1 MKVKNLAIYLIGG
14 VFMWYFMLNSEIHA
28 TVTGVLL
35 AFVIPFGDGSK
46 IYIIN
51 YKVFTQTRRFSYPT
65 FICFANTAIV
75 IGSDIVE
82 TLTQHYSIGIAMG
95 LVLGKPIGIALL
107 VF

>member
-1 MKVKNLAIYLIGG
+1 
-14 VFMWYFMLNSEIHA
+14 
-28 TVTGVLL
+28 L

-46 IYIIN
+46 IYIISIT
-51 YKVFTQTRRFSYPT
+51 KFLHKPVGFLILPLFAL
-65 FICFANTAIV
+65 ANTAIV

>member
-1 MKVKNLAIYLIGG
+1 
-14 VFMWYFMLNSEIHA
+14 
-28 TVTGVLL
+28 L

-46 IYIIN
+46 NLYHIN

-65 FICFANTAIV
+65 FICFSKYGNSYR
-75 IGSDIVE
+75 SDIVE
-82 TLTQHYSIGIAMG
+82 TLTQHYIGIAMG